1 MSVLVF
7 PVLIYPPYENIHKSN
22 CMIDSSSATNSTATA
37 TAAPSAT
44 TSGSGTSV
52 PSPVQTGITSGC
64 NEYYLVKKDDSCYN
78 IEQDRNITKADFNKW
93 NPAVGSDCAD
103 LLTGFYVCVGV

>member
-1 MSVLVF
+1 MLVF